1 MTSHD
6 DRVRYFE
13 AFHRHDF
20 DNDGVLNAEE
30 LMAALRDLGREE
42 EAAGT
47 EHLLRTYDADNSGSI
62 DFDEFLALM
71 ERAGTDFSPQL
82 STDVRDARREEGG
95 SGGEG

>member
-20 DNDGVLNAEE
+20 NNDGVLNSEE
-30 LMAALRDLGREE
+30 LMAALQDLGRDE

-47 EHLLRTYDADNSGSI
+47 EHLLRTYDADGSGSI
-62 DFDEFLALM
+62 SFDEFLALM
-71 ERAGTDFSPQL
+71 EKAGTETSPQA
-82 STDVRDARREEGG
+82 STDVWDARREDDERTRP
-95 SGGEG
+95 